1 MESFVGFED
10 ATVTDVAQFLTNGG
24 IPSATVECLR
34 GELTHALHCKF
45 VFVRPLILQRTKCPD
60 DLVEDIAEFRELLPQ
75 AGLRMKVKT
84 LVRKVR
90 SMLE

>member
-1 MESFVGFED
+1 M
-10 ATVTDVAQFLTNGG
+10 
-24 IPSATVECLR
+24 
-34 GELTHALHCKF
+34 H
-45 VFVRPLILQRTKCPD
+45 
-60 DLVEDIAEFRELLPQ
+60 LVEDIAEFRELLPQ